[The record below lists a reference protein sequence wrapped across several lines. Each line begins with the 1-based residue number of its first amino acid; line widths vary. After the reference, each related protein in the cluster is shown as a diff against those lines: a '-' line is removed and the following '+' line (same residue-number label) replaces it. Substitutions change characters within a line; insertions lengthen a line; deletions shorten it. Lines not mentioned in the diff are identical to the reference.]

1 MNNLKIKFRLSLS
14 FGFVLALMA
23 LIVIISITR
32 LAAMD
37 EGTDDIVN
45 DEYPKVL
52 AIYDVHNQLN
62 QIIITAGNALVLD
75 PEEAEEIASEV
86 ATIEKLG
93 KNIDANLVMLEKA
106 AVDDEDR
113 KLIGD
118 ILKARDGYMPELAK
132 FLTLVANKKTEDA
145 KDFLLG
151 NLPITRLRYVNAIN
165 AQKQHLTNSM
175 KEAGEHARK
184 TYTNAKVVVLV
195 LAGFALALAAML
207 AAVVTRSITRPID
220 FALRIANQVAA
231 GDLSS
236 NIQVRG
242 KDEVSQLL
250 VALQNM
256 DTNLSGIVAGVRR
269 GAEHVANASDEIA
282 QGNQDLSGRTEKQAT
297 ALVTTAASMQEL
309 SVTVSQNADH
319 ARDASLLAKQ
329 ASDVAAK
336 GGDVVARAV
345 QTMQGINESSHKI
358 ADIIGVIDGIAF
370 QTNILALNAAVEAAR
385 AGEEGRGFAVVASE
399 VRSLAG
405 RSAKAAKE
413 IKILINTS
421 VERVEQG
428 TALVDEAGV
437 TITEVVD
444 SIRRV
449 ADIVNEI
456 SSASAEQSEAVTI
469 IGETLLQMEQSTQQN
484 AALVEEMAAS
494 TDSLSSQA
502 QDLVESMAVFTLGE
516 SGYAGDLPS
525 DADTDASNSS
535 DSVPRLTA

>member
-14 FGFVLALMA
+14 FGFILALMA
-23 LIVIISITR
+23 LIVLISITR

-45 DEYPKVL
+45 GEYPKVL

-75 PEEAEEIASEV
+75 PEETEEIASEV
-86 ATIEKLG
+86 ATIEKLS
-93 KNIDANLVMLEKA
+93 KNINANLAMLEKV
-106 AVDDEDR
+106 AVDEDDR
-113 KLIGD
+113 KLIND

-132 FLTLVANKKTEDA
+132 FLKLVANKKTEDA

-165 AQKQHLTNSM
+165 AQKQHLTTSM
-175 KEAGEHARK
+175 KEAGEQARK
-184 TYTNAKVVVLV
+184 TYTNARIVVLV
-195 LAGFALALAAML
+195 LAGCALALAAML
-207 AAVVTRSITRPID
+207 AVVVTRSITSPID
-220 FALRIANQVAA
+220 LALKTANRVAA

-250 VALQNM
+250 VALGNM
-256 DTNLSGIVAGVRR
+256 EANLSGIVSGVRQ

-282 QGNQDLSGRTEKQAT
+282 QGNQDLSSRTEKQASS
-297 ALVTTAASMQEL
+297 LVITAASMQEL

-319 ARDASLLAKQ
+319 ARDASVLAKQ

-345 QTMQGINESSHKI
+345 QTMRGINESSHKI

-413 IKILINTS
+413 IKVLISTS

-449 ADIVNEI
+449 TDIVGEI
-456 SSASAEQSEAVTI
+456 SSASAEQSEAVTM
-469 IGETLLQMEQSTQQN
+469 IGETLLQMEQTTQQN

-494 TDSLSSQA
+494 TDGLSSQA
-502 QDLVESMAVFTLGE
+502 QALVESMAVFTLGE
-516 SGYAGDLPS
+516 FGNSGDG
-525 DADTDASNSS
+525 SS
-535 DSVPRLTA
+535 